1 MELTYF
7 RARLLFINLMFY
19 RNDMQTIFFY
29 SRSESDEKHK
39 KKSKINYRSCIVYR
53 RGQKQLTRLFLREAE
68 HLLELSAKEQT

>member
-1 MELTYF
+1 
-7 RARLLFINLMFY
+7 
-19 RNDMQTIFFY
+19 MQTIFFY